1 MDFPGGPEVR
11 TLLPCKGHGFNLAW
25 GTKIP
30 HAEQHGHK
38 KNLTKINKVKRINS
52 THTDNLSLHGLCTV
66 HPDPSNTFSPCC
78 H

>member
-1 MDFPGGPEVR
+1 MDFPGGPEIT

-38 KNLTKINKVKRINS
+38 KNFN
-52 THTDNLSLHGLCTV
+52 
-66 HPDPSNTFSPCC
+66 
-78 H
+78 